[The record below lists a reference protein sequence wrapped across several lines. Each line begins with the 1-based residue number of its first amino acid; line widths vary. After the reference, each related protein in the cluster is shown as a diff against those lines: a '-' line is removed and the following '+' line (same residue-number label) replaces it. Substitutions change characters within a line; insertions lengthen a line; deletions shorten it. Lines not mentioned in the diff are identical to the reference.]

1 MTSTPESSPL
11 PLTVV
16 MITLNEAHNMEAV
29 CENLRGFARDIV
41 VLDSFSKDDT
51 VGIAL
56 RHGARVYQRK
66 FTNFGDQWNT
76 AILKLPIST
85 PWVMKL
91 DPDERLTPELKDAL
105 REAVMANRCDGI
117 EITRQLWFMGQPLP
131 VRHWLIRLW
140 KHGKC
145 RFSDVIVNEH
155 PIVDGSVE
163 RVRGILVHQDSPDLD
178 HWYEK
183 QNHYST
189 GEAVAAS
196 RKLGFAFNPRPF
208 GNAMER
214 RMWLKKNFR
223 RLPFRFQLLFLYN
236 MIALGA
242 WRAGR
247 VGFIWC
253 RLRSDWMRQIE
264 YKLFEIRITGRLP
277 VVRPS
282 GSGQPDPRATQV
294 PQSA

>member
-1 MTSTPESSPL
+1 MNPSQAEGPL

-16 MITLNEAHNMEAV
+16 MITLNEAHNMDAV
-29 CENLRGFARDIV
+29 CENLRGFAQEIL

-56 RHGARVYQRK
+56 RHGARVFQRR

-91 DPDERLTPELKDAL
+91 DPDERLTPELKNAL
-105 REAVMANRCDGI
+105 REAVLANRSDGI
-117 EITRQLWFMGQPLP
+117 EITRQLWFMGRALP

-140 KHGKC
+140 RHGKC

-155 PIVDGSVE
+155 PIVDGSVQ
-163 RVRGILVHQDSPDLD
+163 RVPGILRHEDSPDLD

-183 QNHYST
+183 QNRYST
-189 GEAVAAS
+189 GEAVAAAQ
-196 RKLGFAFNPRPF
+196 KLAMAFQPRLF
-208 GNAMER
+208 GGAMER

-223 RLPFRFQLLFLYN
+223 RLPFRFTLLFLYN
-236 MIALGA
+236 LIALGA

-247 VGFIWC
+247 W
-253 RLRSDWMRQIE
+253 
-264 YKLFEIRITGRLP
+264 
-277 VVRPS
+277 
-282 GSGQPDPRATQV
+282 A
-294 PQSA
+294 

>member
-56 RHGARVYQRK
+56 RYGARVYQRK

-140 KHGKC
+140 RHGKC

-155 PIVDGSVE
+155 PIVDG
-163 RVRGILVHQDSPDLD
+163 L
-178 HWYEK
+178 K
-183 QNHYST
+183 
-189 GEAVAAS
+189 
-196 RKLGFAFNPRPF
+196 GFAAFLCIKTAPTSTIGMRS
-208 GNAMER
+208 R
-214 RMWLKKNFR
+214 TTT
-223 RLPFRFQLLFLYN
+223 RLVKP
-236 MIALGA
+236 
-242 WRAGR
+242 
-247 VGFIWC
+247 
-253 RLRSDWMRQIE
+253 LRHHGSWPLPSILARSGMRW
-264 YKLFEIRITGRLP
+264 
-277 VVRPS
+277 
-282 GSGQPDPRATQV
+282 
-294 PQSA
+294 SAACG